1 MEPLF
6 PTLEGRFST
15 TGPLD
20 ISLMLILLIRK
31 ILYSPLIESKI
42 LSKINTWFLY
52 QVNNLQ
58 INVKMKINKTLR
70 KNMSTFNTEICLVV
84 FSNKLQDHALKYDR
98 VQPVADYI
106 NI

>member
-1 MEPLF
+1 
-6 PTLEGRFST
+6 
-15 TGPLD
+15 
-20 ISLMLILLIRK
+20 
-31 ILYSPLIESKI
+31 
-42 LSKINTWFLY
+42 
-52 QVNNLQ
+52 
-58 INVKMKINKTLR
+58 MKINKTLR